1 MFRRSRSACV
11 HAHYYQQSLRIHFET
26 RDAQTPFMYIF
37 AEPVTDE
44 QIQAI
49 QSENDAEISAYERKV
64 FGLHEDSASNDQEED
79 DGKWADMQADVEN
92 EMEKDEVSLNN
103 PDNEVVTSSTMEDPN
118 TLDDGETEALDKGPL
133 WESVDAQKGDDE
145 PVAALIDDEEVEEPN
160 SDHDTLTES
169 GEEDIVDGQQTPE
182 ARMDASTSLAEGFE
196 EDHGVIEKN
205 EVGLGGE
212 QEVENEADNSSDV
225 EIGKA
230 IEGTEPYTATNS
242 PLAAESIEGES
253 PYEEDHRRTQ
263 ADDRIALEADAPFL
277 DSAAKDQPNPSTTE
291 EVLAMTLTI
300 RNRVND
306 SYVLRPEN
314 LSAGDKWSV
323 EYAMAEVGDRGKAW
337 SLYLASQ
344 ARRRKAMDHDEETDE
359 NRRLDSYMRNLRD
372 LSERGEKWRQE
383 QDERDKGRPIVVLG
397 QSSPS
402 GEMYDI
408 EEDPVSE

>member
-1 MFRRSRSACV
+1 
-11 HAHYYQQSLRIHFET
+11 
-26 RDAQTPFMYIF
+26 MYIF

-64 FGLHEDSASNDQEED
+64 FGLHEDNASNDQEDD

-103 PDNEVVTSSTMEDPN
+103 PDSEVVTSSTMEEPKP
-118 TLDDGETEALDKGPL
+118 LDNGETEALDKGPL
-133 WESVDAQKGDDE
+133 WESVGAQKGDDE
-145 PVAALIDDEEVEEPN
+145 PVAALVDDEEVEEPN
-160 SDHDTLTES
+160 SENDTLSES
-169 GEEDIVDGQQTPE
+169 GKEDIVDGQQTPE

-196 EDHGVIEKN
+196 EDHGVTEKN
-205 EVGLGGE
+205 EVRMDGE
-212 QEVENEADNSSDV
+212 QEVENEVDNSSDV
-225 EIGKA
+225 ESGKA
-230 IEGTEPYTATNS
+230 IKGTQPYTATNS
-242 PLAAESIEGES
+242 SLATESIEGEA
-253 PYEEDHRRTQ
+253 PHEEDHRRMH

-277 DSAAKDQPNPSTTE
+277 DSAAKDQPSPSTTE

-359 NRRLDSYMRNLRD
+359 NKRLDDYMQNLRD
-372 LSERGEKWRQE
+372 LSEKGEKWRQE
-383 QDERDKGRPIVVLG
+383 QDERDKGRPVVVLS
-397 QSSPS
+397 QSSPL
-402 GEMYDI
+402 GEM
-408 EEDPVSE
+408 